1 MAEVKLVSRYGFIRK
16 DGRTGD
22 DYVNSRWNDI
32 FVTDVYEVDGAL
44 YAVHTELIDHY
55 SFDIADDHGTWRKD
69 VTFWVF
75 PISRSNAAS
84 ADRVAELVEQHKKDY
99 IWKYAQDTL
108 PSGEVCKTEEAFS
121 EYIISQ
127 IPKAL
132 AHIQAVQR
140 EQLLRQQGEGKP
152 NAVEVT
158 CMGVPFQKTV
168 YDFSDEGICRAID
181 QDVSSYNA
189 HLAPGVAKR
198 AGLKKQVCFIVRTHV
213 KSGTIHNWPMSFLL
227 DWSVDGNVILC
238 GYEDGRP
245 APLTQAEV
253 AAVEKAVAE
262 FKHWYNHRPRH

>member
-1 MAEVKLVSRYGFIRK
+1 MAEIKLVSRYGFIRK

-32 FVTDVYEVDGAL
+32 LVTDVYEVDRAL

-55 SFDIADDHGTWRKD
+55 SFDIADDHGAWRKG

-75 PISRSNAAS
+75 PISRSNAAA

-108 PSGEVCKTEEAFS
+108 PDSNVRKTEEAFS
-121 EYIISQ
+121 QYIVSQ

-132 AHIQAVQR
+132 THIQAVQR
-140 EQLLRQQGEGKP
+140 EQQLRQQGEMKP
-152 NAVEVT
+152 NAVDVT
-158 CMGVPFQKTV
+158 CMGEPFKKTI
-168 YDFSDEGICRAID
+168 YEFSDEGICRAID
-181 QDVSSYNA
+181 QDVSSFYA
-189 HLAPGVAKR
+189 HEAPGVAQR
-198 AGLKKQVCFIVRTHV
+198 AGLEKQICFIVRTHV

-238 GYEDGRP
+238 GYEAGRP
-245 APLTQAEV
+245 APLTEAEV
-253 AAVEKAVAE
+253 DAVIKAIAE
-262 FKHWYNHRPRH
+262 FKQWYSNRPRY